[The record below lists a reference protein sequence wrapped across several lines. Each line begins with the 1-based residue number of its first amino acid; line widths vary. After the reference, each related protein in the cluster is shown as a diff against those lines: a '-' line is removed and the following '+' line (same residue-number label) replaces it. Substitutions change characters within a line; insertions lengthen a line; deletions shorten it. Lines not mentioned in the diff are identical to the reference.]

1 MVIAPSGCW
10 DRDCEM
16 ANGET
21 LTITMAA
28 PNTVMAD
35 RLVNVSVGRCSLVP
49 IFECSMAFSI
59 DVFSIEPFSIRS
71 VSVIG
76 KRDVVSMFPVF
87 QFDRGR
93 SIRLHASIGTEPSA
107 GTPFERMHCFMIE

>member
-1 MVIAPSGCW
+1 
-10 DRDCEM
+10 M

-35 RLVNVSVGRCSLVP
+35 RRVNVSVARCSLVP
-49 IFECSMAFSI
+49 IYECSMAFSI

-76 KRDVVSMFPVF
+76 KRDVASMFPEF

-93 SIRLHASIGTEPSA
+93 SIRPHASIGTEPSA
-107 GTPFERMHCFMIE
+107 GTPCERMH